1 VTTSFPS
8 ATGETMLPSATV
20 ISGVFDGKMA
30 RWHRT
35 SADVCQGQTETGEA
49 DTIFILENGATLA
62 NVIIGKNQAEGVH
75 CRGTCT
81 LINVWHEEVCED
93 AMTFKQASGT
103 SYVIGGGARNADD
116 KIMQFN
122 GRGTVSVKYFYASSQ
137 NFGKVMRHCGNCS
150 GNGGPRISNFE
161 GIVATGGGVV
171 VGINSNYGDK
181 ASLIDSCIKDGTKY
195 GDTYTGVTSGEP
207 KKIGP
212 CPDGTACTQSNVVT
226 SC

>member
-1 VTTSFPS
+1 
-8 ATGETMLPSATV
+8 
-20 ISGVFDGKMA
+20 MA

-49 DTIFILENGATLA
+49 DTIFILETGATLA

-81 LINVWHEEVCED
+81 LINVWHEEVGED

-122 GRGTVSVKYFYASSQ
+122 GRGTVSVKYFYVSS
-137 NFGKVMRHCGNCS
+137 
-150 GNGGPRISNFE
+150 IS
-161 GIVATGGGVV
+161 
-171 VGINSNYGDK
+171 S
-181 ASLIDSCIKDGTKY
+181 ASLNRG
-195 GDTYTGVTSGEP
+195 
-207 KKIGP
+207 
-212 CPDGTACTQSNVVT
+212 
-226 SC
+226 